1 MKFSETHE
9 WIIVD
14 DQTGAVGVTD
24 YAQKEL
30 GEIVYV
36 ELPEVGASIVSGEE
50 AAVLESTKAATDVY
64 SPVSGIIRE
73 VNTLLN
79 SHPELIN
86 ESPEDRGWIFKLEL
100 ANKEEL
106 DALMDAEAYQA
117 SLHTQ
122 E

>member
-9 WIIVD
+9 WITVENQAGI
-14 DQTGAVGVTD
+14 VGVTD

-36 ELPEVGASIVSGEE
+36 ELPEVGASVKSGEE

-73 VNTLLN
+73 VNDALN
-79 SHPELIN
+79 DHPEIVN
-86 ESPEDRGWIFKLEL
+86 ESPGKP
-100 ANKEEL
+100 
-106 DALMDAEAYQA
+106 M
-117 SLHTQ
+117 SLFLKSFSGG
-122 E
+122 